1 MNQSAGQL
9 ARGINILAGVWLF
22 ISAFVLPHES
32 AMFTNTWILGI
43 LAVIFAITAMRY
55 PAVRYLNTLLAIWLF
70 ISAFALPHVNNV
82 PVWNNAIV
90 AIVIF
95 VISLIPQARTAAIGS
110 TDSQRAPEESQRHI
124 QPPQQPQTV

>member
-1 MNQSAGQL
+1 MNESAGQL

-22 ISAFVLPHES
+22 ISAFVLPHEA

-43 LAVIFAITAMRY
+43 LAVIFAIAAMRY
-55 PAVRYLNTLLAIWLF
+55 PNVRYLNTLLAIWLF
-70 ISAFALPHVNNV
+70 ISAFALPHVSNV

-95 VISLIPQARTAAIGS
+95 VISLVPQAKTTTARTA
-110 TDSQRAPEESQRHI
+110 SQRAAEDSQRHI

>member
-1 MNQSAGQL
+1 MTINDSAGQL

-22 ISAFVLPHES
+22 ISAFILPHEV

-43 LAVIFAITAMRY
+43 LAVIFAIVAMRY
-55 PAVRYLNTLLAIWLF
+55 APVRYLNTVLAIWLF
-70 ISAFALPHVNNV
+70 ISAFALPHVSDA

-95 VISLIPQARTAAIGS
+95 VISLIPQARTAG
-110 TDSQRAPEESQRHI
+110 TRVPEETPRHVEG
-124 QPPQQPQTV
+124 PHQPQTA